1 MFEVL
6 SNILTN
12 VIKFSNEKPIT
23 ITVKKILKNTTN
35 FKHQQ
40 SLNEVSQNNTMENKD
55 KIYVLLSITDK
66 GKGIDPDILPR
77 LFIQFITKSNQGTG
91 LELY

>member
-12 VIKFSNEKPIT
+12 AIKFSNEKSIT

-40 SLNEVSQNNTMENKD
+40 RINEVGQNNTMENND
-55 KIYVLLSITDK
+55 KIFVILSITDK
-66 GKGIDPDILPR
+66 GKGIGPDILLG
-77 LFIQFITKSNQGTG
+77 LFT
-91 LELY
+91 

>member
-77 LFIQFITKSNQGTG
+77 LFIQFTTKSSQGTG
-91 LELY
+91 CGLY